1 MRFRR
6 TALAGALLASAFM
19 AAPAQAQITVSG
31 TTRGCF
37 GVSCLGLSSDILQG
51 LTFTAGAFNGLTDAS
66 GSVAI
71 GGIGNNFGLLSLSS
85 IPNYN
90 YNGSSFSLFFDFTSP
105 SASTGDP
112 IFTASLHGI
121 VTQTNNGVL
130 FTFNPNV
137 MSNEFATVTISN
149 PVGVNANNPAQQI
162 SGSISVA
169 PEPASMTLLATGLIG
184 IFGAARRRRKITQ
197 V

>member
-1 MRFRR
+1 
-6 TALAGALLASAFM
+6 
-19 AAPAQAQITVSG
+19 
-31 TTRGCF
+31 
-37 GVSCLGLSSDILQG
+37 
-51 LTFTAGAFNGLTDAS
+51 
-66 GSVAI
+66 
-71 GGIGNNFGLLSLSS
+71 
-85 IPNYN
+85 
-90 YNGSSFSLFFDFTSP
+90 
-105 SASTGDP
+105 
-112 IFTASLHGI
+112 
-121 VTQTNNGVL
+121 
-130 FTFNPNV
+130 